1 MNRKTRYH
9 SSSSL
14 LVNDLSIVSAFIDSL
29 HDRIRLR
36 VDNRSNPDNVFRD
49 LLSQRH
55 FTTPDSGPRSALL
68 VKRAYCQQRVSLY
81 HARRSGLKKW
91 RVWIVKITNF
101 SQLVHFILALV
112 PGHGF

>member
-9 SSSSL
+9 SSGSL

-29 HDRIRLR
+29 HDRICFR
-36 VDNRSNPDNVFRD
+36 VYNRANPDSVFRD
-49 LLSQRH
+49 YLSQRYL
-55 FTTPDSGPRSALL
+55 TAPDSGPRSALL

-81 HARRSGLKKW
+81 HAGRSGLEEW
-91 RVWIVKITNF
+91 RVWIVKIAGF